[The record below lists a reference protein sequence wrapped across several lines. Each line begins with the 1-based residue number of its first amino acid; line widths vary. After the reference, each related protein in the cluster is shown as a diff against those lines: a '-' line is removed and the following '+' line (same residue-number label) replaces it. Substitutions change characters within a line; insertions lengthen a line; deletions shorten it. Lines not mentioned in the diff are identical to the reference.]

1 MSNIKLTRPEKEKRR
16 RVFRAKIVISLLL
29 PCVGAGLL
37 AIAYCGRLPLG
48 TLATLFLSGVL
59 IVSGLLISLTLFR
72 CPYCGKRINIRGLL
86 YKYFY
91 ACPYCD
97 FRADGKNLCE
107 NDDKSE
113 FPPKR

>member
-59 IVSGLLISLTLFR
+59 IVSGLFDPVPLSLLWQTHQ
-72 CPYCGKRINIRGLL
+72 YSGIII
-86 YKYFY
+86 
-91 ACPYCD
+91 
-97 FRADGKNLCE
+97 
-107 NDDKSE
+107 
-113 FPPKR
+113 

>member
-1 MSNIKLTRPEKEKRR
+1 MINIKLTRPEKEKRR
-16 RVFRAKIVISLLL
+16 RVFRAKIVIS
-29 PCVGAGLL
+29 LL

-113 FPPKR
+113 FPPKS

>member
-97 FRADGKNLCE
+97 FGPMAK
-107 NDDKSE
+107 
-113 FPPKR
+113 FV